1 MQFYEGKSSQF
12 SPNFPVSFIFIYFFE
27 VLPAQSNQ
35 TWQRPSRNVC
45 IHLVTPLALA
55 CFIKIQSIVDF
66 CWRMERASA
75 PESAVA
81 TQQELED
88 KKKSERG
95 REQVSYYPIKHKH
108 VYSGIKASSKDT
120 SNNIKSLHFF
130 FLFFAW
136 TAAGHMYRYR

>member
-1 MQFYEGKSSQF
+1 
-12 SPNFPVSFIFIYFFE
+12 PVSFIFIYFFE
-27 VLPAQSNQ
+27 VLPAQSHQ

-45 IHLVTPLALA
+45 IHLVTSLALV

-88 KKKSERG
+88 KKKRERERAFLCVNSSWPYVPLSLRGGNG
-95 REQVSYYPIKHKH
+95 RQKDQCVTFCVCGSDAWMQLIFKKYIYIL
-108 VYSGIKASSKDT
+108 YRSS
-120 SNNIKSLHFF
+120 
-130 FLFFAW
+130 
-136 TAAGHMYRYR
+136 